1 MQDYGSDGCCAQIQ
15 NQKRRFRVKH
25 SDPSPKQRGAILM
38 PEIRTVTTL
47 KYKRDEIAASIRLYE
62 KKLEQQVKRI
72 AARRIGERPCM
83 SCVDRT
89 MPKG

>member
-1 MQDYGSDGCCAQIQ
+1 
-15 NQKRRFRVKH
+15 
-25 SDPSPKQRGAILM
+25 M